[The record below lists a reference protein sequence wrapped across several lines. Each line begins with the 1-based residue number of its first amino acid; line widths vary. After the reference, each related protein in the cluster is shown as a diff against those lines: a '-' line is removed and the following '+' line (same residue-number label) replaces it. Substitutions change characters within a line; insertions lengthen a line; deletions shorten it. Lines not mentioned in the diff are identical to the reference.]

1 MTVSPFEWLEANYFY
16 YRPSDLIW
24 GGNNKRGNY
33 LDKGFNVKILYKP
46 EIRNLPNIAIGLDDF
61 AGTGLFT
68 REYMVSTMNIKN
80 MSVSLGMGWGK
91 FASDNTFENPLIKI
105 SEKFKYRPNNSANDG
120 YGGTLSYNQ
129 WFRGEASLFGGIELH
144 FPRLKN
150 MSLKIENDP
159 FNYQDFSANL
169 RSDIDRTIRKKDK
182 DINIGISLPINK
194 FITIDASYIKGNA
207 FNLSF
212 NMAITFNEE
221 LRSKPSFNPTIKKST
236 IKNDKKSFYD
246 DLLSNLNSNNL
257 YLQTAK
263 LDNKNLKVSISSSE
277 HRNSMRSASYAAYI
291 SKQVSDLNDIDLSI
305 IDISLINAGIQL
317 NEISFIAN
325 HLDENSSVPVE
336 VVKYYT
342 DFNRVEPN
350 DYLTNEFKPTVNFP
364 AFFSSLS
371 PTIVSHIGNPE
382 KFFYGGLSLQ
392 FISEVQFKRN
402 IILSSELNYSLYNN
416 VTDTISGPGSEM
428 QHVRTDI
435 VQYLKNDGFYISAMQ
450 LDYIWSPKKNL
461 YAKISGGIF
470 ERMYGGIG
478 TEFLYKPFDKNFT
491 VGLEL
496 FKVKQRSFD
505 QDFSFQD
512 YTTTTGH
519 LNLSYIL
526 PLGIEANLSF
536 GRYLAKDDG
545 YTFDL
550 SRRTKSGFKSGIYF
564 TRTDVP
570 KELFGEGSFDKGFY
584 FQIPMDLISKNY
596 RGNYSTFKLSP
607 LTRDGGAKL
616 LHQKDLKGLIHNS
629 SLIELNRNW
638 NGFLN

>member
-33 LDKGFNVKILYKP
+33 LDKGFNIKILYKP

-159 FNYQDFSANL
+159 FNYQDFSANV
-169 RSDIDRTIRKKDK
+169 RSDIDSTIRKKDK

-207 FNLSF
+207 FNLNF

-305 IDISLINAGIQL
+305 IDISHINAGIQL

>member
-277 HRNSMRSASYAAYI
+277 PTNAS
-291 SKQVSDLNDIDLSI
+291 Q
-305 IDISLINAGIQL
+305 
-317 NEISFIAN
+317 
-325 HLDENSSVPVE
+325 
-336 VVKYYT
+336 
-342 DFNRVEPN
+342 
-350 DYLTNEFKPTVNFP
+350 
-364 AFFSSLS
+364 
-371 PTIVSHIGNPE
+371 
-382 KFFYGGLSLQ
+382 
-392 FISEVQFKRN
+392 
-402 IILSSELNYSLYNN
+402 
-416 VTDTISGPGSEM
+416 
-428 QHVRTDI
+428 
-435 VQYLKNDGFYISAMQ
+435 
-450 LDYIWSPKKNL
+450 
-461 YAKISGGIF
+461 
-470 ERMYGGIG
+470 
-478 TEFLYKPFDKNFT
+478 
-491 VGLEL
+491 
-496 FKVKQRSFD
+496 
-505 QDFSFQD
+505 
-512 YTTTTGH
+512 
-519 LNLSYIL
+519 
-526 PLGIEANLSF
+526 
-536 GRYLAKDDG
+536 
-545 YTFDL
+545 
-550 SRRTKSGFKSGIYF
+550 
-564 TRTDVP
+564 
-570 KELFGEGSFDKGFY
+570 
-584 FQIPMDLISKNY
+584 
-596 RGNYSTFKLSP
+596 RGN
-607 LTRDGGAKL
+607 
-616 LHQKDLKGLIHNS
+616 
-629 SLIELNRNW
+629 
-638 NGFLN
+638 

>member
-305 IDISLINAGIQL
+305 IDISHINAGIQL